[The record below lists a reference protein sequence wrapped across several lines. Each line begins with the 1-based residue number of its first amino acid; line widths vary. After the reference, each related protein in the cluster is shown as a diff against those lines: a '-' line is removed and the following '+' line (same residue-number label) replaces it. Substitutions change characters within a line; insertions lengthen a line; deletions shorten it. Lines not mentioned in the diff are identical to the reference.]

1 MNTVKRI
8 PGPCKTLLLML
19 FAGLFV
25 PMSVQSQ
32 ELESVIMR
40 AKGSGVITSA
50 VEKRK
55 ITAALVVL
63 RQDGSLMITVSA
75 DLQLQAEGTWKTN
88 ASSSEKLILKI
99 TGGAVRGELTGS
111 GKLLLTSDRRS
122 IKELTIN
129 VKSADGQEISIT
141 FLADDTEAETTVEQ
155 INRLT

>member
-1 MNTVKRI
+1 MNTIKRI
-8 PGPCKTLLLML
+8 PGRCNALLLML

-25 PMSVQSQ
+25 PVSAQSQ
-32 ELESVIMR
+32 ELEPVIIK
-40 AKGSGVITSA
+40 AKGSGVISSA

-63 RQDGSLMITVSA
+63 RQDGTMMITVSA
-75 DLQLQAEGTWKTN
+75 DLQLQAEGTWKAN
-88 ASSSEKLILKI
+88 ASSSGELILKI
-99 TGGAVRGELTGS
+99 TGGAVSGELNGS

-141 FLADDTEAETTVEQ
+141 FLANDPGTDHG
-155 INRLT
+155 